1 MSTPRCERFLEALAT
16 EVASERPW
24 SSSLEGHLA
33 ACEACRELAERW
45 SRCISVLAALPS
57 LEVPAELEAMTEG
70 SLTAAGRESRALGAV
85 AGLARRE
92 APRGL
97 KGSVVAAL
105 HDGHQQ
111 DRAVAEVRGLGA
123 LGAPSA
129 LDARFEAL
137 LGMLR
142 EEGLLGPVE
151 APEELEARVR
161 GDLQDLPN
169 TITRAAVQKLSRRSV
184 PAELE
189 GRVDDGVA
197 TPGTGI
203 RRPRLLV
210 GSGLAAAAA
219 LLLWAG
225 VVGLPG
231 TSEQPQGPSYSFA
244 VEYSAGVE
252 ALSPMAQQLGA
263 ALVPELNAQLLDL
276 PGVERVEI
284 ERAGDPLAR
293 PGSWT
298 VGGGSSA
305 FGGGQGGLNRQQ
317 TNTGTQNSS
326 SGGQGGTGAP
336 SAGGAGAP
344 LVGFPRFGPE
354 YFNRT
359 LEAPFTVAFRGD
371 RHVLT
376 RSLEFDLM
384 VQVEVLEDVA
394 SDGAGKFAV
403 KPLQLISPAVGTE
416 DLVSILDQHEA
427 REGFFYRFRDF
438 RIRDLNA
445 FWSNY
450 DVQHHVG
457 QTVVVAGRT
466 CERFDV
472 LREDG
477 TGLRY
482 EVAVDPETSLV
493 LEERAFD
500 GLELVHHNWF
510 STLHLDPDLGSVPL
524 NDGSSMWN
532 VVDEPTLQGMLNEDL
547 LIPSAPPTGYE
558 PEQLAFALN
567 VGGTGTTWVRSI
579 YGDGLQQVFFL
590 SEDTAA
596 SIGNGGYQAS
606 AGGHEG
612 DSVRVFSFGRWS
624 IVEGHVRA
632 RKVLAFGRVD
642 QEELLLM
649 LQSAVE

>member
-1 MSTPRCERFLEALAT
+1 MSTPSCERFLEALAT
-16 EVASERPW
+16 EVAAERPW

-33 ACEACRELAERW
+33 VCGACRELAERW
-45 SRCISVLAALPS
+45 GRCASVLAALS
-57 LEVPAELEAMTEG
+57 RLDVPVELDMKAG
-70 SLTAAGRESRALGAV
+70 DSLTAAGREGRALEAV
-85 AGLARRE
+85 AGLARHEVSEELTGR
-92 APRGL
+92 
-97 KGSVVAAL
+97 VVAAL
-105 HDGHQQ
+105 QDGHLQ
-111 DRAVAEVRGLGA
+111 DRAVGEVRGLGTVI
-123 LGAPSA
+123 APSA
-129 LDARFEAL
+129 LDVRL
-137 LGMLR
+137 DTVLGELR
-142 EEGLLGPVE
+142 EEGLLGPLE
-151 APEELEARVR
+151 APEELETRVQT
-161 GDLQDLPN
+161 DLQDLP
-169 TITRAAVQKLSRRSV
+169 TAITRTAVHKLPRRSV

-197 TPGTGI
+197 MPATLT

-219 LLLWAG
+219 LVLWAG
-225 VVGLPG
+225 VMGLPG
-231 TSEQPQGPSYSFA
+231 TSEDIQAPSYSFA
-244 VEYSAGVE
+244 VEYSTGVE
-252 ALSPMAQQLGA
+252 ALSPMAQQLGG
-263 ALVPELNAQLLDL
+263 ALIPELNAQLLDL
-276 PGVERVEI
+276 PPVERIEI
-284 ERAGDPLAR
+284 ERSSDALAR
-293 PGSWT
+293 PGSS
-298 VGGGSSA
+298 VAGGGNAAS
-305 FGGGQGGLNRQQ
+305 GGGQGGRNSQQ
-317 TNTGTQNSS
+317 INTGTQGSG
-326 SGGQGGTGAP
+326 SGGLGGSGSTSP
-336 SAGGAGAP
+336 GGAGAP
-344 LVGFPRFGPE
+344 LVGFPRFGPD

-376 RSLEFDLM
+376 RTFEFDLM
-384 VQVEVLEDVA
+384 IQVEVLEDVV
-394 SDGAGKFAV
+394 SDGTGKFGV
-403 KPLQLISPAVGTE
+403 KPLQLISPSVDTE
-416 DLVSILDQHEA
+416 SMSSILDLHEA

-438 RIRDLNA
+438 RVRDLGT
-445 FWSNY
+445 FWLNY

-472 LREDG
+472 QREDG

-493 LEERAFD
+493 LEEKAFD
-500 GLELVHHNWF
+500 GAELVHHNWF
-510 STLHLDPDLGSVPL
+510 STLYLNPDLSTVPL

-532 VVDEPTLQGMLNEDL
+532 EVDETTLLGMLNEDL
-547 LIPSAPPTGYE
+547 LIPTAPPTGYE
-558 PEQLAFALN
+558 SEHLAFASD

-590 SEDTAA
+590 SQDTPA
-596 SIGNGGYQAS
+596 SVGNGGYQAS

-612 DSVRVFSFGRWS
+612 DSVTAFSFGRWS